1 GEIESVVAAHPD
13 VERVAV
19 VAREDTPGEPRLVA
33 YVVGTVDRA
42 DLTSYVAARL
52 PEYMAPSAYVELTD
66 LPLTSNGKLDRRAL
80 PAPDVEVTT
89 EATPRNEREE
99 LLCGLFAQVLG
110 LPEVGI
116 TDGFFALGGDSILS
130 IQLVGLARQAGL
142 GLSVRD
148 VFEHQ
153 TVAGLATVAR
163 DLPTAGTAPVSR
175 EVAVG
180 ELPLTPIM
188 AWLHQRD
195 SGSAGSA
202 LAGFN
207 QSRVVAVPAGARY
220 DDVLAA
226 MTAVLEHHDALRTR
240 LDDSGSR
247 WRLFVE
253 PPGSVTAAD
262 VVSRVDATGWTD
274 ETLQKRL

>member
-1 GEIESVVAAHPD
+1 
-13 VERVAV
+13 
-19 VAREDTPGEPRLVA
+19 
-33 YVVGTVDRA
+33 
-42 DLTSYVAARL
+42 
-52 PEYMAPSAYVELTD
+52 

-274 ETLQKRL
+274 ETLQKRLVEAAVTARGKLAPTEGIQLQAVWFDRGPHLRGRLLLVAHHLVVDGVSWRILLPDLAQAYG

>member
-1 GEIESVVAAHPD
+1 MWEKPTFSSYEA
-13 VERVAV
+13 
-19 VAREDTPGEPRLVA
+19 EPIQIVR
-33 YVVGTVDRA
+33 
-42 DLTSYVAARL
+42 
-52 PEYMAPSAYVELTD
+52 
-66 LPLTSNGKLDRRAL
+66 PL
-80 PAPDVEVTT
+80 
-89 EATPRNEREE
+89 
-99 LLCGLFAQVLG
+99 
-110 LPEVGI
+110 
-116 TDGFFALGGDSILS
+116 
-130 IQLVGLARQAGL
+130 
-142 GLSVRD
+142 LSVRD

-175 EVAVG
+175 EAAVG

-188 AWLHQRD
+188 TWLHQRD

-262 VVSRVDATGWTD
+262 VVSRVEADKLYGPIGLGGILGGIAGGLAVDAFVHSVGPVHLLLAAIASLVAGALLVWWIEASLKPAPEAALTMP
-274 ETLQKRL
+274 